1 MFRGTHQH
9 SMDSKGRLSVP
20 ARFREWLE
28 VQCRGQLV
36 VTIDKDRCLAAYPLP
51 HWEQIEAK
59 WSQLPSFDPA
69 VRKFQRLFVG
79 HAEELSLDAQG
90 RILISPSLRRF
101 ANLEKNVVLVGQ
113 VHKFEIWDQA
123 FWDARQEEW
132 LNAMDEDF
140 AQLGDL
146 VL

>member
-9 SMDSKGRLSVP
+9 NMDSKGRLSVP
-20 ARFREWLE
+20 SRFREWLE
-28 VQCRGQLV
+28 VHCHGQLV
-36 VTIDKDRCLAAYPLP
+36 ITIDRDRCLVAYPLP
-51 HWEQIEAK
+51 HWEEIERKVA
-59 WSQLPSFDPA
+59 QMPSSDPS

-90 RILISPSLRRF
+90 RVLVSPSLRQF
-101 ANLEKNVVLVGQ
+101 ASLEKAVVLVGQ

-123 FWDARQEEW
+123 IWNQRQEEW
-132 LNAMDEDF
+132 LSSMDEDF
-140 AQLGDL
+140 ARLGDL

>member
-28 VQCRGQLV
+28 VHCHGQLV

-51 HWEQIEAK
+51 HWEQIETK
-59 WSQLPSFDPA
+59 WAQLPNLDPA

-79 HAEELSLDAQG
+79 HAEELGLDAQG

-101 ANLEKNVVLVGQ
+101 ASLEKNVVLVGQ
-113 VHKFEIWDQA
+113 VHKFEIWDQVL
-123 FWDARQEEW
+123 WDARQEEW
-132 LNAMDEDF
+132 LSSMDEDF